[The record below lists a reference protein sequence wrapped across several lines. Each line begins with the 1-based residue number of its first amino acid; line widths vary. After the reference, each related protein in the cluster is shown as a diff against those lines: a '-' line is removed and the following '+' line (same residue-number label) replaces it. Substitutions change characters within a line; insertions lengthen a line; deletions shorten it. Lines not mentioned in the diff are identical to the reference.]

1 MKPFIYICFFAL
13 SSLGVFAQESQVKQW
28 TFQECLEYAV
38 EHNISIKN
46 IEYSAETAN
55 VTLQQ
60 SKDSR
65 LPVVNGSAS
74 QAFRNGQSIDPITSE
89 FVDQQINTTS
99 FGVNASVNLFQGNQI
114 KNRIKQNTLLA
125 DQNSLYVEEAK
136 NSIKLSVAEA
146 YLQAL
151 YAKEGIV
158 VAEKT
163 LEASTKEAE
172 QAKARLD
179 AGSIAMQDYT
189 DAISQEATNR
199 YDLIEAKN
207 NYEQQVIVLKQLLE
221 LEPEVEFDI
230 VTPNNDIYT
239 APILPNKIAVYE
251 AALGMLP
258 EYEAVQL
265 DVDVTEKDLDIAKGD
280 YLPTL
285 ALTSSLGTGYTSSQD
300 MNFSN
305 QLNGNFN
312 QTVGL
317 SLTIPIF
324 NGFQTKAEVQKA
336 KIAID
341 QSKLEVVSLQKEI
354 YKNVATA
361 YQNALSSQEQLE
373 AAKAAN
379 KAAEESYKLAQKKYD
394 LGALSTT
401 DLVVSQNAFT
411 NAQLNYLQ
419 AKYLNILYNQLLQYY
434 QGNAITL

>member
-1 MKPFIYICFFAL
+1 MKQFLYTICFTLGSL
-13 SSLGVFAQESQVKQW
+13 SLIAQESQVKQW

-38 EHNISIKN
+38 EHNITIKDAA
-46 IEYSAETAN
+46 YTTETAN

-65 LPVVNGSAS
+65 LPTVNASAS
-74 QAFRNGQSIDPITSE
+74 QGFKNGQSIDPITSD
-89 FVDQQINTTS
+89 FVDEQINTTS

-114 KNRIKQNTLLA
+114 KNKIKQNKLLA
-125 DQNSLYVEEAK
+125 DQNSLYLEEAK
-136 NSIKLSVAEA
+136 NSIKLSVTQA

-151 YAKEGIV
+151 YAKEGIA

-163 LEASTKEAE
+163 LEASTKEVE

-189 DAISQEATNR
+189 DAISQEATNK
-199 YDLIEAKN
+199 YNLIEAKN
-207 NYEQQVIVLKQLLE
+207 NYEQQIIALKQLLE

-230 VTPNNDIYT
+230 VAPNYKTYT
-239 APILPNKIAVYE
+239 APILPNKIEVYE

-258 EYEAVQL
+258 EYEAAKL
-265 DVDVTEKDLDIAKGD
+265 NVDVTEKDLDIAKGN

-285 ALTSSLGTGYTSSQD
+285 ALTGSFGTGYTSSQN
-300 MNFSN
+300 MSFSN
-305 QLNGNFN
+305 QLDGNLN
-312 QTVGL
+312 QTLGL

-324 NGFQTKAEVQKA
+324 NSFQTKAEVQKA
-336 KIAID
+336 KIAIN
-341 QSKLEVVSLQKEI
+341 QSKLEIISLQKEI

-373 AAKAAN
+373 AAKSAS
-379 KAAEESYKLAQKKYD
+379 KAAEESYKLAQKKYN

-401 DLVVSQNAFT
+401 DLVVSQNTFT

-419 AKYLNILYNQLLQYY
+419 AKYLNILYNQLLQFY

>member
-1 MKPFIYICFFAL
+1 MKQFLYTICFTLGSL
-13 SSLGVFAQESQVKQW
+13 SLIAQESQVKQW
-28 TFQECLEYAV
+28 TFQECLEYAI
-38 EHNISIKN
+38 EHNITIKN
-46 IEYSAETAN
+46 AAYTTETAN

-65 LPVVNGSAS
+65 LPTVSANAS
-74 QAFRNGQSIDPITSE
+74 QGFKNGQSIDPITSD
-89 FVDQQINTTS
+89 FVDEQINTTS
-99 FGVNASVNLFQGNQI
+99 FGINASVNLFQGNQI
-114 KNRIKQNTLLA
+114 KNKIKQNKLLA
-125 DQNSLYVEEAK
+125 DQNSLYLEEAK
-136 NSIKLSVAEA
+136 NSIKLSLTQA

-151 YAKEGIV
+151 YAKEGIA

-163 LEASTKEAE
+163 LEASTKEVE

-189 DAISQEATNR
+189 DAISQEATNK
-199 YDLIEAKN
+199 YSLIEAKN
-207 NYEQQVIVLKQLLE
+207 NYEQQIIALKQLLE

-230 VTPNNDIYT
+230 VAPNNETYT

-251 AALGMLP
+251 TALGMLP
-258 EYEAVQL
+258 EYEAVKL
-265 DVDVTEKDLDIAKGD
+265 NVDVTEKDLDIAKGN

-285 ALTSSLGTGYTSSQD
+285 ALTGSFGTGYTSTQNMS
-300 MNFSN
+300 FSN
-305 QLNGNFN
+305 QLDGNLN
-312 QTVGL
+312 QTLGL

-324 NGFQTKAEVQKA
+324 NSFQTKAEVQKA

-341 QSKLEVVSLQKEI
+341 QSKLEIISLQKDI

-373 AAKAAN
+373 AAKSAS

-401 DLVVSQNAFT
+401 DLVVSQNTFT

-419 AKYLNILYNQLLQYY
+419 AKYLNILYNQLLQFY